1 MSEELKTPWMK
12 YYGDVPFHLHYT
24 DVSMSEAVFRQ
35 AHAHPDF
42 TALSFMGRKT
52 TYHEM
57 TAMIE
62 IVAKSFKAMGIREGE
77 HVTLCLPNVPQAIYC
92 LYGLNRIGA
101 IACMIH
107 PLSAVGEIAF
117 YLQETG
123 STCCVTLDQFYDK
136 FAEVKKLVEIP
147 HLVIA
152 SVGDELTP
160 AKAIGYRFIN
170 RRQVRRKYAGEAI
183 SWKAFLA
190 AGNNF
195 YDPYFVEKKGND
207 AAVILFSGG
216 TTGKTKGILLS
227 NLNFNALALQ
237 TATMCHCDVTGKKM
251 LAAMPVF
258 HGFGLG
264 VCIHTMLASGGC
276 SILVPRFTVKE
287 YAKLMK
293 KQQPNFIAGVPTLF
307 EALTRNPYLDGVDLS
322 CLMGVFSG
330 GDTLPV
336 ELKKRIDKFLFA
348 HGASVRVREGYGTT
362 ECVTASCLTP
372 YLEEREGSIGL
383 PYPDTYYKICTPG
396 TAEEVP
402 YGTDGEICLTGPSVM
417 LGYLN
422 NPEETADALRT
433 HADGH
438 VWLHTGD
445 MGFMDAD
452 GFIYFKQR
460 IKRMIVISGYNVYPN
475 QLENII
481 DQHDAVHMS
490 CVIGVPDSYKMHK
503 AKAFVVLKDGYKPSE
518 ALKNSILEHCRR
530 NIAKYALPYDIEFR
544 TELPKTLVGKIAYT
558 VLEQEE
564 AEKTAKAAEEA
575 AARERA
581 AAAAKF
587 EKAAAMEEKKAAR
600 RDGVKKDR
608 SRAAASAAAPETETA
623 ENAGTEETEPAPGQA
638 DADGK

>member
-12 YYGDVPFHLHYT
+12 CYGEVPFHLDYP
-24 DVSMSEAVFRQ
+24 DISMSEAVFRT
-35 AHAHPDF
+35 ARKNPDA
-42 TALSFMGRKT
+42 TALSFMGRHT
-52 TYHEM
+52 SYHEM

-92 LYGLNRIGA
+92 LYALNRIGA

-107 PLSAVGEIAF
+107 PLSAVGEIVF

-123 STCCVTLDQFYDK
+123 SRCVVTLDQFYDK
-136 FAEVKKLVEIP
+136 FLEVKKQVEIP
-147 HLVIA
+147 HLIIA
-152 SVGDELTP
+152 SVSDELTA
-160 AKAIGYRFIN
+160 AKAIGYKFIN
-170 RRQVRRKYAGEAI
+170 RKQTGRKYAGEAV
-183 SWKAFLA
+183 SWKSFLA

-195 YDPYFVEKKGND
+195 YEPYFIEKKGKD
-207 AAVILFSGG
+207 PAVILFSGG

-227 NLNFNALALQ
+227 NLNFNALAMQ
-237 TATMCHCDVTGKKM
+237 TIAMFHGEVCGAKM

-264 VCIHTMLASGGC
+264 VCIHTILFGGGI

-287 YAKLMK
+287 YAKLIK
-293 KQQPNFIAGVPTLF
+293 KQRPNLIAGVPTLF
-307 EALTRNPYLDGVDLS
+307 EALTRNPYLEGADLS
-322 CLMGVFSG
+322 CLRGVFSG
-330 GDTLPV
+330 GDSLPA
-336 ELKKRIDKFLFA
+336 ELKKRIDKFLFS
-348 HGASVRVREGYGTT
+348 HGSSVHVREGYGTT

-372 YLEEREGSIGL
+372 YHEEREGSIGL
-383 PYPDTYYKICTPG
+383 PYPDTYYKICRPG
-396 TAEEVP
+396 TEEEVP
-402 YGTDGEICLTGPSVM
+402 YGEDGEICLTGPSVM

-422 NPEETADALRT
+422 NPEENAEALRT

-445 MGFMDAD
+445 MGYMDAD

-460 IKRMIVISGYNVYPN
+460 IKRMIVISGYNVYPT

-481 DQHDAVHMS
+481 DQHDAVHLS

-518 ALKNSILEHCRR
+518 KLKESILEHCSK
-530 NIAKYALPYDIEFR
+530 NIAKYAMPYDIEFR

-558 VLEQEE
+558 VLEKEE
-564 AEKTAKAAEEA
+564 EEKMAKAAEEQA
-575 AARERA
+575 AKERA
-581 AAAAKF
+581 AEMARL
-587 EKAAAMEEKKAAR
+587 EKAAAAEEKKSA
-600 RDGVKKDR
+600 KK
-608 SRAAASAAAPETETA
+608 
-623 ENAGTEETEPAPGQA
+623 
-638 DADGK
+638 K